1 MEMNLNY
8 SEPTAN
14 LLTRY
19 QRRETDWFHLGVV
32 RALGMKAAVKS
43 RCSLPRWFSL
53 PGVDLAPDLHL
64 QQVPKQSGKERNT
77 LQSVSYEPD
86 SLWICRFGA
95 INLIQE
101 AVSERSSKLPEIAQI
116 ISGGAKF
123 QAQICRLQNLILP
136 LH

>member
-1 MEMNLNY
+1 MDLNY

-19 QRRETDWFHLGVV
+19 QRRETDWFH
-32 RALGMKAAVKS
+32 S
-43 RCSLPRWFSL
+43 RCGQNAGHESSREISLLPSQWFSL
-53 PGVDLAPDLHL
+53 PGVDLASDLHL

-86 SLWICRFGA
+86 SLWICRFSA
-95 INLIQE
+95 INLIQV
-101 AVSERSSKLPEIAQI
+101 AVSERSSKLTEIAQI

-123 QAQICRLQNLILP
+123 KAQIYRLQNLILP